1 MPKLER
7 ITLPGDCHAWV
18 NPDWPDREGLL
29 ALLALIAQR
38 KSCLQ
43 LPGAVIHK
51 DDPASR
57 VATIPF
63 HGRRYLVKHY
73 RRQPFRRELG
83 RALRRSKALHSYEM
97 AVQLRALGIPT
108 FRPAAVV
115 TEPFGCALRRG
126 AYLITEA
133 LPGRTAR
140 QFFADPAI
148 DASARA
154 HIAGEMVSLLQRL
167 HAAGLVHGDAK
178 DNNFLIDNAR
188 VSLVDFDET
197 ARPRLRQASLR
208 RKDWHQLMHNWR
220 ADPATAALFLALIP
234 PIRRPAGMG

>member
-29 ALLALIAQR
+29 ALIAQR

-51 DDPASR
+51 DDPASQ
-57 VATIPF
+57 VATVPVN
-63 HGRRYLVKHY
+63 GRAYLLKHY

-83 RALRRSKALHSYEM
+83 RALRRPKALHSFEM
-97 AVQLRALGIPT
+97 AVRLGALGIPT

-115 TEPFGCALRRG
+115 TEPFGCGLRRG

-148 DASARA
+148 DATARA
-154 HIAGEMVSLLQRL
+154 HVAGEMVRLLQRL
-167 HAAGLVHGDAK
+167 HAAGFVHGDAK
-178 DNNFLIDNAR
+178 DNNFLIDDAR

-208 RKDWHQLMHNWR
+208 RKDWRQLMHNWR
-220 ADPATAALFLALIP
+220 ADPATAALFLARMP
-234 PIRRPAGMG
+234 PTQRPASAG

>member
-7 ITLPGDCHAWV
+7 ITLPGDCHALV

-29 ALLALIAQR
+29 ALIAQR
-38 KSCLQ
+38 KSCFH

-57 VATIPF
+57 VATIP
-63 HGRRYLVKHY
+63 VN
-73 RRQPFRRELG
+73 E
-83 RALRRSKALHSYEM
+83 RAISSSITAASLSGANSGVRCAESKALHSYEM
-97 AVQLRALGIPT
+97 AVRLGALGIPT

-115 TEPFGCALRRG
+115 TEPFGCGLRRG

-154 HIAGEMVSLLQRL
+154 QIAREMVRLLQRL
-167 HAAGLVHGDAK
+167 HAAGWVHGDAK
-178 DNNFLIDNAR
+178 DNNFLIDGAR
-188 VSLVDFDET
+188 VKLVDFDET

-208 RKDWHQLMHNWR
+208 RKDWRQLMHNWR
-220 ADPATAALFLALIP
+220 ADPATAALFLDLIP
-234 PIRRPAGMG
+234 STQRPSGTG

>member
-7 ITLPGDCHAWV
+7 VTLPGDCHAWV
-18 NPDWPDREGLL
+18 NPDWTDREG
-29 ALLALIAQR
+29 LLALIAQR
-38 KSCLQ
+38 KSCFH

-57 VATIPF
+57 VATVPVN
-63 HGRRYLVKHY
+63 GRLYLVKHY
-73 RRQPFRRELG
+73 RRQALRRELG
-83 RALRRSKALHSYEM
+83 RALRRPKALHSYNM
-97 AVQLRALGIPT
+97 AVRLRALGIPT

-133 LPGRTAR
+133 LAGRTAR

-154 HIAGEMVSLLQRL
+154 QIAGEMVGLLQRL

-208 RKDWHQLMHNWR
+208 HKDWRQLMHNWR
-220 ADPATAALFLALIP
+220 ADPATAALFLALMP
-234 PIRRPAGMG
+234 PIQRPSSAG

>member
-29 ALLALIAQR
+29 ALIAQR

-51 DDPASR
+51 DDPASQ
-57 VATIPF
+57 VATVPVN
-63 HGRRYLVKHY
+63 GRAYLLKHY

-83 RALRRSKALHSYEM
+83 RALRRPKALHSFEM
-97 AVQLRALGIPT
+97 AVRLGALGIPT
-108 FRPAAVV
+108 FRPAAMV
-115 TEPFGCALRRG
+115 TEPFGCGLRRG

-148 DASARA
+148 DATARA
-154 HIAGEMVSLLQRL
+154 HVAGEMVRLLQRL
-167 HAAGLVHGDAK
+167 HAAGFVHGDAK
-178 DNNFLIDNAR
+178 DNNFLIDDAR
-188 VSLVDFDET
+188 VSLVDLDET
-197 ARPRLRQASLR
+197 SRPRLRQASLR
-208 RKDWHQLMHNWR
+208 RKDWRQLMHNWR
-220 ADPATAALFLALIP
+220 ADPATAALFLALMP
-234 PIRRPAGMG
+234 PTQRPASAG

>member
-18 NPDWPDREGLL
+18 NPDWPDREG
-29 ALLALIAQR
+29 LLALIAQR

-140 QFFADPAI
+140 EFFADPAI

-197 ARPRLRQASLR
+197 ARPRLRQASLQ
-208 RKDWHQLMHNWR
+208 RKDWRQLMHNWR

>member
-1 MPKLER
+1 LPKLER

-63 HGRRYLVKHY
+63 HGHRYLVKHY

>member
-1 MPKLER
+1 LPRFER
-7 ITLPGDCHAWV
+7 ITLAEGCRAWI

-29 ALLALIAQR
+29 ALIIQR
-38 KSCLQ
+38 DHCTR

-63 HGRRYLVKHY
+63 SGQTYLVKHY

-83 RALRRSKALHSYEM
+83 RALRRPKALHSYEM
-97 AVQLRALGIPT
+97 AVRLGALGIPT
-108 FRPAAVV
+108 FQPAAVV

-126 AYLITEA
+126 AYLVTEA

-140 QFFADPAI
+140 QFFADPTI
-148 DASARA
+148 DASARG
-154 HIAGEMVSLLQRL
+154 HIAGEMVRLLQRL

-178 DNNFLIDNAR
+178 DNNFLIDGAR
-188 VSLVDFDET
+188 VKLVDFDET
-197 ARPRLRQASLR
+197 ARPLLRQASLR
-208 RKDWHQLMHNWR
+208 RKDWRQLMHNWR
-220 ADPATAALFLALIP
+220 ADPATAALFSALIP
-234 PIRRPAGMG
+234 PAGRPRETG

>member
-29 ALLALIAQR
+29 ALIAQR
-38 KSCLQ
+38 KSCFQ

-57 VATIPF
+57 VATIAF
-63 HGRRYLVKHY
+63 HGHSYLVKHY

-83 RALRRSKALHSYEM
+83 RALRRPKALHSYDM

-148 DASARA
+148 DASTRA
-154 HIAGEMVSLLQRL
+154 HIAGQMVGLLQRL
-167 HAAGLVHGDAK
+167 HAARFVHGDAK

-208 RKDWHQLMHNWR
+208 RKDWRQLMHNWR

-234 PIRRPAGMG
+234 PIQRPASAG